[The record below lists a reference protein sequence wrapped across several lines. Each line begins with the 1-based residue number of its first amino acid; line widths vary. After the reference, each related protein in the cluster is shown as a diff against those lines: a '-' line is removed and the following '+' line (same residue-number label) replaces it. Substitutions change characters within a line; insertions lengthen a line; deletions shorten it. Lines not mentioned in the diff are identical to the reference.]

1 MVKSVLSL
9 LCIAALVIAG
19 YVAFHH
25 KSDEPKPDDPVTP
38 DDNGGF
44 VEKMAV
50 VQKTASGAC
59 PPYSHLN
66 EESNQCEA
74 RKNCKRVEGPDFFMD
89 PAGKCIADCSLINY
103 NTDMESMKCV

>member
-1 MVKSVLSL
+1 MIKGVLSL
-9 LCIAALVIAG
+9 ICIAALAAAG

-25 KSDEPKPDDPVTP
+25 KSDNPNPIEPPVTP
-38 DDNGGF
+38 DDNQGF

-66 EESNQCEA
+66 EETNQCEA
-74 RKNCKRVEGPDFFMD
+74 RVSCKRVEGPDFFMD
-89 PAGKCIADCSLINY
+89 PAGKCIADCSEINY
-103 NTDMESMKCV
+103 NTD